1 MDVVVRMVGS
11 TNRYHRQGPVAAHQV
26 DLTHMKERKGRALDG
41 GVAVNA
47 GGPAAVGLNEPLG
60 GFIFM
65 CNNETMP
72 EDLERQLFGLT
83 QRYQDSVR
91 AITPGLPLF
100 LYNYSTKY
108 LHGVYEATSDGGLN
122 IDPEAWENK
131 ETKKGG
137 GPVSRY
143 PAQVRVRLRE
153 ERPPLEEAKF
163 RPLLHH
169 YDGPKFRL
177 ELTVS
182 EAEDLLKIFGSSSSQ
197 KMDKAQDDFGG
208 EWERVKFKNKGSG
221 TRVHRPNPTKRS
233 SSPNSSSGR
242 RRLGPPVNGS
252 SISSNVSHTTAHYSS
267 NSDFGRSRETRA
279 DAAQRWRSDSD
290 SWSGSSSAGISTS
303 SWASHD
309 EDRPKKGMKENVV
322 MCGEANDVVR
332 AGEYLELHN
341 ASTLKSYEHTNG
353 LCENGSERNYRAD
366 SDDLNTDSN
375 GTRCGVG
382 GEAQLESQSPNRP
395 GFASYS
401 AALKAGMAGASAEV
415 GSGDSVDSNGACES
429 GQTVSVR
436 VASSVNVAVS
446 SSVIAD
452 FVGDGSKL
460 GSGKHIEAV
469 GSRRPSANSENFGS
483 GTQPVLGSYNGCDP
497 VWQEREDGKFLR
509 SDGETKKAEN
519 RSVWNDNKLSLAVT
533 MAAPDRGN
541 RAYNIDSG
549 SIGGRMIEGSNL
561 LGKGHSVDASTKGKE
576 SLADGTLLEDNE
588 RTGKGNSS
596 SQGKPSFKDNVGKK
610 SVTSENGCKKTPWQG
625 NDAIVLRR
633 LIDPGSSSNIGT
645 PVPVV
650 SSGQHTQTHPDISAR
665 LPDSVIK
672 TSSLPQEASQI
683 AGLVSMV
690 FSDVEQGTLQSEQS
704 PGMSSSISTKA
715 QVQGPIPL
723 PTRASNDFRRVQ
735 QYNLLKDRDF
745 RRTQS
750 PSPDQ
755 VPTMIPQRQPG
766 QNLIPVRISTPPL
779 QSSQQQYHPTQS
791 PDLNG
796 NFSDRRNG
804 SDVYHG
810 PTYRPIPSGLRD
822 GEHGLQNGFQ
832 GGWGVPTPAISMIP
846 HGYRLGLNGMFP
858 LPSQQFLTNVEEL
871 HSEILEFA
879 HTASPS
885 AEARSCAEAAIDCVR
900 GAVKKLWPNADVEVF
915 GSYATGLCLSH
926 SDVDVVVVDAPPP
939 LKLPDTTGLTGTRL
953 VASLLAPSIRLLGAA
968 LQDYDWCKSI
978 RTIDSATMPVIKLQ
992 CRPLVTSLDPAAPV
1006 VKIDITIGGKKT
1018 NEEAVATA
1026 SQSSEGSET
1035 SRHVDSQFEL
1045 ARKFH
1050 NGAAAREYVI
1060 KRLQQQPALAPLVLL
1075 LKSYLQSKG
1084 LKDVYTGGLGSFSLT
1099 IMLVFYLE
1107 RVPISCVTSQEV
1119 RAQSLAPSNALVSS
1133 TSSPDITNLTS
1144 APPGIDFLGSCEE
1157 ESSCSTTTTDSVSVS
1172 NRASASCSTSEGSLV
1187 NGATAA
1193 GHIQLTGDV
1202 SKSGRCNQWTG
1213 GIIEQLLASMHY
1225 VASPNLG
1232 TLLIGFLQIFGWAI
1246 DFTQVRL
1253 VTKGNGGSGGL
1264 FYHDKTSS
1272 PAPLTIDDP
1281 LRPGAN
1287 IGAGSFNMHQV
1298 QGAMQEMFHILIRP
1312 LPAASSNR
1320 VGTLSGRRRSLPL
1333 LDQLFTSGTTSLPP
1347 L

>member
-1035 SRHVDSQFEL
+1035 SRQVDSQFEL

>member
-1 MDVVVRMVGS
+1 MVGS

-332 AGEYLELHN
+332 
-341 ASTLKSYEHTNG
+341 
-353 LCENGSERNYRAD
+353 
-366 SDDLNTDSN
+366 
-375 GTRCGVG
+375 
-382 GEAQLESQSPNRP
+382 
-395 GFASYS
+395 
-401 AALKAGMAGASAEV
+401 
-415 GSGDSVDSNGACES
+415 
-429 GQTVSVR
+429 
-436 VASSVNVAVS
+436 
-446 SSVIAD
+446 AD

>member
-1 MDVVVRMVGS
+1 
-11 TNRYHRQGPVAAHQV
+11 
-26 DLTHMKERKGRALDG
+26 
-41 GVAVNA
+41 
-47 GGPAAVGLNEPLG
+47 
-60 GFIFM
+60 M
-65 CNNETMP
+65 CN
-72 EDLERQLFGLT
+72 LQ
-83 QRYQDSVR
+83 
-91 AITPGLPLF
+91 
-100 LYNYSTKY
+100 
-108 LHGVYEATSDGGLN
+108 
-122 IDPEAWENK
+122 
-131 ETKKGG
+131 
-137 GPVSRY
+137 
-143 PAQVRVRLRE
+143 
-153 ERPPLEEAKF
+153 
-163 RPLLHH
+163 
-169 YDGPKFRL
+169 
-177 ELTVS
+177 
-182 EAEDLLKIFGSSSSQ
+182 AEDLLKIFGSSSSQ

-804 SDVYHG
+804 SGAGFSFYHV
-810 PTYRPIPSGLRD
+810 L
-822 GEHGLQNGFQ
+822 
-832 GGWGVPTPAISMIP
+832 A
-846 HGYRLGLNGMFP
+846 
-858 LPSQQFLTNVEEL
+858 
-871 HSEILEFA
+871 
-879 HTASPS
+879 
-885 AEARSCAEAAIDCVR
+885 
-900 GAVKKLWPNADVEVF
+900 
-915 GSYATGLCLSH
+915 
-926 SDVDVVVVDAPPP
+926 
-939 LKLPDTTGLTGTRL
+939 L
-953 VASLLAPSIRLLGAA
+953 VASDFSLGVGRLLE
-968 LQDYDWCKSI
+968 C
-978 RTIDSATMPVIKLQ
+978 VI
-992 CRPLVTSLDPAAPV
+992 T
-1006 VKIDITIGGKKT
+1006 
-1018 NEEAVATA
+1018 
-1026 SQSSEGSET
+1026 ET
-1035 SRHVDSQFEL
+1035 SFVFHRGYYDSF
-1045 ARKFH
+1045 
-1050 NGAAAREYVI
+1050 
-1060 KRLQQQPALAPLVLL
+1060 
-1075 LKSYLQSKG
+1075 
-1084 LKDVYTGGLGSFSLT
+1084 
-1099 IMLVFYLE
+1099 
-1107 RVPISCVTSQEV
+1107 
-1119 RAQSLAPSNALVSS
+1119 
-1133 TSSPDITNLTS
+1133 
-1144 APPGIDFLGSCEE
+1144 
-1157 ESSCSTTTTDSVSVS
+1157 
-1172 NRASASCSTSEGSLV
+1172 
-1187 NGATAA
+1187 
-1193 GHIQLTGDV
+1193 
-1202 SKSGRCNQWTG
+1202 
-1213 GIIEQLLASMHY
+1213 
-1225 VASPNLG
+1225 
-1232 TLLIGFLQIFGWAI
+1232 
-1246 DFTQVRL
+1246 
-1253 VTKGNGGSGGL
+1253 
-1264 FYHDKTSS
+1264 
-1272 PAPLTIDDP
+1272 
-1281 LRPGAN
+1281 
-1287 IGAGSFNMHQV
+1287 
-1298 QGAMQEMFHILIRP
+1298 
-1312 LPAASSNR
+1312 
-1320 VGTLSGRRRSLPL
+1320 
-1333 LDQLFTSGTTSLPP
+1333 
-1347 L
+1347 

>member
-1 MDVVVRMVGS
+1 MVGS

-72 EDLERQLFGLT
+72 EDLERQLFEPSISWLVRESLRLQGLT

-332 AGEYLELHN
+332 
-341 ASTLKSYEHTNG
+341 
-353 LCENGSERNYRAD
+353 
-366 SDDLNTDSN
+366 
-375 GTRCGVG
+375 
-382 GEAQLESQSPNRP
+382 
-395 GFASYS
+395 
-401 AALKAGMAGASAEV
+401 
-415 GSGDSVDSNGACES
+415 
-429 GQTVSVR
+429 
-436 VASSVNVAVS
+436 
-446 SSVIAD
+446 AD